1 MLGLLRN
8 PKYCVYAAS
17 QMFNERT
24 LSRGED
30 TFNRI
35 SMEERGKY
43 KEETLVNYGGRQ
55 RSAPSRYAARRCT
68 SLQVWQSAVGLVRDA
83 QLLQGTVG
91 AARCLRAQL
100 AYVVAS
106 TLASRRSLAVQCR
119 SSSDGV
125 QELIVVTIL
134 LAAKGSLRVPAITN
148 AVELKDALNK
158 LGAVRSDQVR
168 CPCSSAHLRG
178 FTAW

>member
-1 MLGLLRN
+1 MHVSPRYRQCSCLRAHAETVLGLLRN

-55 RSAPSRYAARRCT
+55 RSAPSRCAAGICVCRHDFCRVQVYWEGMPSSCRAVYVLPGVT
-68 SLQVWQSAVGLVRDA
+68 APSLPVW
-83 QLLQGTVG
+83 
-91 AARCLRAQL
+91 
-100 AYVVAS
+100 
-106 TLASRRSLAVQCR
+106 
-119 SSSDGV
+119 
-125 QELIVVTIL
+125 
-134 LAAKGSLRVPAITN
+134 
-148 AVELKDALNK
+148 
-158 LGAVRSDQVR
+158 
-168 CPCSSAHLRG
+168 
-178 FTAW
+178 